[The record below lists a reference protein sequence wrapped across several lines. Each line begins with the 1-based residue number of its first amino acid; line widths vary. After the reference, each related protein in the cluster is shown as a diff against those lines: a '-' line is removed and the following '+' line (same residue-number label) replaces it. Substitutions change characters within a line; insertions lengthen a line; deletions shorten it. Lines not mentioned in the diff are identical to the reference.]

1 MYPMRFTKSC
11 MLVIPSL
18 VASYAWADFVPLTTG
33 VNTGYNNAGN
43 NTCTQP
49 GRYSVVSNL
58 NQLNVSCGF
67 NTFLAPVSG
76 TNFTLFDGNNASNY
90 YQGLTS
96 GPLAGVVWA
105 ETTNIPFGGA
115 FSVWVADVDNAN
127 FPAVNTDTNP
137 AVLALY
143 ANGVQVG
150 LNFPVPQSNGNPAFW
165 TQWIETLSPTAG
177 PVTLSIVDVNTLDT
191 NPPGDDFALDTLFAT
206 PEPSELPVALLIASA
221 GAFVIWR
228 RTRRA

>member
-1 MYPMRFTKSC
+1 MF
-11 MLVIPSL
+11 I
-18 VASYAWADFVPLTTG
+18 ASHAWADFVPLTTG
-33 VNTGYNNAGN
+33 VNTGYINAGN

-49 GRYSVVSNL
+49 GLYSVVSNL
-58 NQLNVSCGF
+58 NQLNVNCGF
-67 NTFLAPVSG
+67 NTFLLPVSG

-90 YQGLTS
+90 YQGLNS

-105 ETTNIPFGGA
+105 DTTNIPFGGS
-115 FSVWVADVDNAN
+115 FSVWVADVDNFN

-137 AVLALY
+137 AALALY

-150 LNFPVPQSNGNPAFW
+150 TNFPVPPSNGAAASW
-165 TQWIETLSPTAG
+165 SLWSETLSPTAG
-177 PVTLSIVDVNTLDT
+177 PVTLEILDVNQSVT

>member
-1 MYPMRFTKSC
+1 
-11 MLVIPSL
+11 MLVIPAL
-18 VASYAWADFVPLTTG
+18 VASYAWADFVPLTTN
-33 VNTGYNNAGN
+33 VNTGYINAGN

-58 NQLNVSCGF
+58 NQLDPSCGF

-76 TNFTLFDGNNASNY
+76 NNFTLFDGNTAAVP
-90 YQGLTS
+90 YQGVPT
-96 GPLAGVVWA
+96 GPLAGVVWT
-105 ETTNIPFGGA
+105 ETTHIPFGGS
-115 FSVWVADVDNAN
+115 FSVWVADVDNAL
-127 FPAVNTDTNP
+127 FPAVDTDNNP

-150 LNFPVPQSNGNPAFW
+150 SNFIVPQSAGNPAFW
-165 TQWIETLSPTAG
+165 TQWNETLSPTAG
-177 PVTLSIVDVNTLDT
+177 PVTLSILDINPLVT

-228 RTRRA
+228 RTRRAQ

>member
-1 MYPMRFTKSC
+1 MFLMRFTKSC
-11 MLVIPSL
+11 MVVIPAL
-18 VASYAWADFVPLTTG
+18 FASYAWADFVPLTTG
-33 VNTGYNNAGN
+33 VNTGYINAGN

-49 GRYSVVSNL
+49 GRYSVVNNL
-58 NQLNVSCGF
+58 SDLNSACGF
-67 NTFLAPVSG
+67 NTSLAPVTG

-90 YQGLTS
+90 YQGLNT

-115 FSVWVADVDNAN
+115 FSVWVADVDNAK
-127 FPAVNTDTNP
+127 FPAVNTDMNP

-150 LNFPVPQSNGNPAFW
+150 TNFPVPPSAGNPASW
-165 TQWIETLSPTAG
+165 SLWSETLSPTAG
-177 PVTLSIVDVNTLDT
+177 PVTLEILDVNTQVT
-191 NPPGDDFALDTLFAT
+191 TPGDDFALDTLFAT

-228 RTRRA
+228 RTRRAQ